1 MNVAEGA
8 RFTAMQS
15 SVNSVQLST
24 WDSRYWMEAGDHVV
38 FTRRYPFVSHQGLR
52 SERLIRGDCSDIG
65 GLSSI
70 DKICQM
76 EAEAATVAIP
86 GSGRVLVWQP
96 SEALSASSS
105 VMPCAAHGPA
115 GGSKSIGL
123 ATDIDEIVLGQLSS
137 SLLVERQLRTTTS
150 SSTTTTQTGKMSAKQ
165 NEQLS
170 SKKRHKRLAYGK
182 NYIPEEE
189 TIRNDYSLNYVLT
202 GSRPSNHIQNTALET
217 RFAEYPKLKK
227 LSQLKRSLVASHA
240 HPPTYIQADLRTDR
254 PNSFNLLDLSPARFD
269 VILIDPPLEEYVETY
284 PDLPIKDPSISGCGG
299 PKGEERDF
307 WNWEELE
314 SLPLPQ
320 IAASPVSYFY
330 GVDLEHCLMGIR
342 GTVRRSTDGHFV
354 HCNVDTDVI
363 VSEPDPTDILHKPEE
378 LYHLIENFCLGRR
391 RLELFGSS
399 RNLRPGWLTIGTDCA
414 PSPTS
419 NLNNPIDHQE
429 EMFNRE
435 QNQPVAYSRADYL
448 AHFLDSAG
456 RTHNLL
462 PSHADIDNLRPRS
475 PPSRITTSAIGGNGI
490 GQVGI
495 GYPSSNI
502 PGGIPIIGAGGA
514 ILATTIS
521 GRNTIS
527 HPSGGLGRGPGNAL
541 LPGMRVSG
549 LRDSSNNN
557 LASHQSRN
565 PNSTHQ
571 TFVHPNQYPFPYYPH
586 PSWPT
591 GHTQFFYQPQQPQQ
605 HYQQQQ
611 QHYQQPYHYQAQ
623 IYSNN
628 NQAIIT
634 LNLLRLS
641 TNHQSIS
648 LIPLNTN
655 SILRLRHGIDLLPWL
670 IILNNSI
677 KFNIRLIILINII
690 FFIINIIIIYLLLI
704 LCLLLIKIIIFNH
717 IINNH
722 KINKTE
728 INSSSSSSNNSITLL
743 YNVC

>member
-1 MNVAEGA
+1 MAQHSTPPHMN
-8 RFTAMQS
+8 Q
-15 SVNSVQLST
+15 
-24 WDSRYWMEAGDHVV
+24 YH
-38 FTRRYPFVSHQGLR
+38 HQ
-52 SERLIRGDCSDIG
+52 
-65 GLSSI
+65 
-70 DKICQM
+70 Q
-76 EAEAATVAIP
+76 
-86 GSGRVLVWQP
+86 
-96 SEALSASSS
+96 
-105 VMPCAAHGPA
+105 H
-115 GGSKSIGL
+115 
-123 ATDIDEIVLGQLSS
+123 
-137 SLLVERQLRTTTS
+137 
-150 SSTTTTQTGKMSAKQ
+150 TTTQTGKMSAKQ

-182 NYIPEEE
+182 NYHTKTDETNYDIQIPEEE

-240 HPPTYIQADLRTDR
+240 HPPTYIQADLRSDR

-314 SLPLPQ
+314 NSCKSGFIFLWCGSGQGSTLERGRALLSRWGYRKCEDLVWIKTNHTQIGKPQ
-320 IAASPVSYFY
+320 PKAIPAIFTPTK
-330 GVDLEHCLMGIR
+330 EHCLMGIR

-363 VSEPDPTDILHKPEE
+363 VSEPDPT
-378 LYHLIENFCLGRR
+378 GRR

-571 TFVHPNQYPFPYYPH
+571 TLKFIRTIIKLF
-586 PSWPT
+586 
-591 GHTQFFYQPQQPQQ
+591 
-605 HYQQQQ
+605 
-611 QHYQQPYHYQAQ
+611 
-623 IYSNN
+623 
-628 NQAIIT
+628 IT

-670 IILNNSI
+670 IIPQQQHQIQHQTYYPNQHHLLHHQHNHHLPSSNSMSPS
-677 KFNIRLIILINII
+677 
-690 FFIINIIIIYLLLI
+690 
-704 LCLLLIKIIIFNH
+704 H
-717 IINNH
+717 QNNH
-722 KINKTE
+722 LQSHHQQPQDQQNRDQQQQQQQSPYYIF
-728 INSSSSSSNNSITLL
+728 I
-743 YNVC
+743 

>member
-1 MNVAEGA
+1 
-8 RFTAMQS
+8 
-15 SVNSVQLST
+15 
-24 WDSRYWMEAGDHVV
+24 
-38 FTRRYPFVSHQGLR
+38 
-52 SERLIRGDCSDIG
+52 
-65 GLSSI
+65 
-70 DKICQM
+70 
-76 EAEAATVAIP
+76 
-86 GSGRVLVWQP
+86 
-96 SEALSASSS
+96 
-105 VMPCAAHGPA
+105 
-115 GGSKSIGL
+115 
-123 ATDIDEIVLGQLSS
+123 
-137 SLLVERQLRTTTS
+137 
-150 SSTTTTQTGKMSAKQ
+150 MSAKQ

-320 IAASPVSYFY
+320 IAASPGFIFLWCGSGQGSTLERGRALLSRWGYRKCE
-330 GVDLEHCLMGIR
+330 DLVWIKTNHTQIGKPQPKAIPAIFTPTKEHCLMGIR

-628 NQAIIT
+628 NQAIYYPQPTQTFHQPSINQPHTSQHQLDPSAQAWNRSST
-634 LNLLRLS
+634 LAYHPQQQHQIQHQTYYPNQHHLLHHQH
-641 TNHQSIS
+641 NHHLPSS
-648 LIPLNTN
+648 N
-655 SILRLRHGIDLLPWL
+655 SMSPSHQ
-670 IILNNSI
+670 
-677 KFNIRLIILINII
+677 
-690 FFIINIIIIYLLLI
+690 
-704 LCLLLIKIIIFNH
+704 
-717 IINNH
+717 NNH
-722 KINKTE
+722 LQSHHQQPQDQQNRDQQQQQQQ
-728 INSSSSSSNNSITLL
+728 
-743 YNVC
+743 